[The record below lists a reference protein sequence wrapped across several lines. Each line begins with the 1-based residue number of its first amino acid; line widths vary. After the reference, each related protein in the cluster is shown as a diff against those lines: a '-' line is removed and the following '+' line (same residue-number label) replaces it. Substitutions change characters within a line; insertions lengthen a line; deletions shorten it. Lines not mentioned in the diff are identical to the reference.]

1 MVGKDLRA
9 KLTLLCGLGGRGK
22 EFDGRTGYVVCVPTS
37 LSLLMVPVG
46 LEGPG
51 RDKIHASI
59 MASIVPS
66 PNIEIP
72 TRVCLIKLHSASQ

>member
-1 MVGKDLRA
+1 MGLAGEERN
-9 KLTLLCGLGGRGK
+9 LTGGRAALF
-22 EFDGRTGYVVCVPTS
+22 EVLQLAA
-37 LSLLMVPVG
+37 LSANNASGP
-46 LEGPG
+46 EDPG

>member
-1 MVGKDLRA
+1 MGLEGEERN
-9 KLTLLCGLGGRGK
+9 LTGGRAALF
-22 EFDGRTGYVVCVPTS
+22 EVLQLR
-37 LSLLMVPVG
+37 LSLLIVPVG
-46 LEGPG
+46 PEDPG